1 LDPKDDKS
9 PRQPP
14 QKNLVEAGEGKVLD
28 AGEEK
33 VLQAVKQYREA
44 GATYEDIL
52 NFLRIG
58 KDLWK
63 SDPTS
68 VLHLNGLST
77 NCWKPQQ

>member
-1 LDPKDDKS
+1 LDPKSDRN

-14 QKNLVEAGEGKVLD
+14 QRNLVE

-52 NFLRIG
+52 NFMRIG

-68 VLHLNGLST
+68 VLHRNGLST
-77 NCWKPQQ
+77 YCWKCQQ